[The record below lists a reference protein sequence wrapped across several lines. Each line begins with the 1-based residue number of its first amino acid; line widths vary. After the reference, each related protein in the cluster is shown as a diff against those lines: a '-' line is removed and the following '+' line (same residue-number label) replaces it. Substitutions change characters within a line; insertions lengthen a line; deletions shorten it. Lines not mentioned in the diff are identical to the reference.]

1 MASRELTREEG
12 RQPARRTASG
22 RRYQASVLVVD
33 DEPDFCQVVKEI
45 LSIDG
50 LVVLEAHSVTQALAA
65 LAHQTPDLVLTDVM
79 MPDIDGLDL
88 IRSLRSEPSWSRIP
102 AVVVSAR
109 VLEEDRAAALLAGA
123 NAFLPKPF
131 SARELRE
138 TIRPLLSSV

>member
-1 MASRELTREEG
+1 MASGELKRESQTTLRPEPTG
-12 RQPARRTASG
+12 QPGSQT
-22 RRYQASVLVVD
+22 SVLVVD

-50 LVVLEAHSVTQALAA
+50 MLVSEAHSVVQALAT
-65 LAHQTPDLVLTDVM
+65 LAHKAPDLVLTDVM

-88 IRSLRSEPSWSRIP
+88 VRSLRSEPLWSGIP

-109 VLEEDRAAALLAGA
+109 VLEEDREAALQAGA

-131 SARELRE
+131 TARELRE
-138 TIRPLLSSV
+138 TIRPLLATA

>member
-1 MASRELTREEG
+1 MVSGEPEKESQTAMRPEREAQPGSR
-12 RQPARRTASG
+12 
-22 RRYQASVLVVD
+22 ASVLVVD

-50 LVVLEAHSVTQALAA
+50 MLVSEAHSVIQALAA
-65 LAHQTPDLVLTDVM
+65 LAHKAPDLILTDVM

-88 IRSLRSEPSWSRIP
+88 VRSLRSEPSWSRIP

-109 VLEEDRAAALLAGA
+109 VLEEDRAAALQAGA

-131 SARELRE
+131 TARELRE
-138 TIRPLLSSV
+138 TIRPLLATA

>member
-1 MASRELTREEG
+1 MESREPNWESQTTRKRDNLHSPG
-12 RQPARRTASG
+12 S
-22 RRYQASVLVVD
+22 QASVLVVD

-50 LVVLEAHSVTQALAA
+50 MHVSEAHSVIQALAA
-65 LAHQTPDLVLTDVM
+65 LASQVPDLVLTDVM

-88 IRSLRSEPSWSRIP
+88 VRSLRSEPSWSDIP

-109 VLEEDRAAALLAGA
+109 VLDEDRAAALMAGA

-131 SARELRE
+131 TARELRE
-138 TIRPLLSSV
+138 TIRPLLASA

>member
-1 MASRELTREEG
+1 MASGEPKRESHVAMRPE
-12 RQPARRTASG
+12 PAGKTGS
-22 RRYQASVLVVD
+22 QASVLIVD

-50 LVVLEAHSVTQALAA
+50 MLVSEAHSVIQALAA
-65 LAHQTPDLVLTDVM
+65 LAHKVPDLVLTDVM

-88 IRSLRSEPSWSRIP
+88 VRSLRSEPSWSGIP

-109 VLEEDRAAALLAGA
+109 VLEEDRAAALQAGA

-131 SARELRE
+131 TARELRE
-138 TIRPLLSSV
+138 TIRPLLATA